1 MASTSHWRAGNEEP
15 RATHTQKFR
24 SISESLYRG
33 VTVRRRGERGE
44 ECWESAE
51 ENRGQ
56 GGEGVVGGVL
66 EWSGEAVKEKS
77 KWE

>member
-1 MASTSHWRAGNEEP
+1 M
-15 RATHTQKFR
+15 
-24 SISESLYRG
+24 
-33 VTVRRRGERGE
+33 RRRGEERE

-56 GGEGVVGGVL
+56 GGEVGGVL
-66 EWSGEAVKEKS
+66 EWSGGAVKEKS